1 MGSKGK
7 PENAKNYSVS
17 LASDEQKAMWKK
29 LSARET
35 APSRYPH
42 DFPLQMLG
50 IAEDFWALCDVG
62 DGNGLRYM
70 FERKWPSFRKY
81 TLEFLSSL
89 KVTKDR
95 RQNIPLSIDFRL
107 GNRWHSLTMEELCG
121 VFHCFNPTPTPRP
134 IMITTLM
141 RFGVR

>member
-7 PENAKNYSVS
+7 PENVKNYGIS

-42 DFPLQMLG
+42 DYPLQTLG

-70 FERKWPSFRKY
+70 FEWKWLSFRKY

-89 KVTKDR
+89 QVTKNR
-95 RQNIPLSIDFRL
+95 RHNIPLSIDFRL
-107 GNRWHSLTMEELCG
+107 GNRWHSLTIAS
-121 VFHCFNPTPTPRP
+121 TPTPRP
-134 IMITTLM
+134 TMTTTLT